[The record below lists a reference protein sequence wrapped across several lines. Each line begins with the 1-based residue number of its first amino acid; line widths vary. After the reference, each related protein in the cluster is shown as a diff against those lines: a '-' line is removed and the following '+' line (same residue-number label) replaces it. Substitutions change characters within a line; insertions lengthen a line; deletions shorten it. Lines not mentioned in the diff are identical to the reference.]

1 MPFGRIT
8 STAPDDFKRAV
19 PLAEAGDRPSG
30 HLAWRP
36 LSCWQI
42 PTGDPPLWRAM
53 CLYSRHAASVHS
65 RRRPGP
71 ASVGEYE
78 RRAGTAQSP
87 GTLSRISMGL
97 IWESDRE
104 PCVASSFEHSDGENR
119 PSAASRWKHARVA
132 IDRIDRQGSC
142 PLAASAA
149 RSGVPETSRGAANS
163 HGELAR
169 PAGLEPATP
178 A

>member
-1 MPFGRIT
+1 
-8 STAPDDFKRAV
+8 
-19 PLAEAGDRPSG
+19 
-30 HLAWRP
+30 
-36 LSCWQI
+36 
-42 PTGDPPLWRAM
+42 M

-132 IDRIDRQGSC
+132 IDRIDRQGS
-142 PLAASAA
+142 
-149 RSGVPETSRGAANS
+149 
-163 HGELAR
+163 
-169 PAGLEPATP
+169 LEPATP
-178 A
+178 GLEGPLSDDIRPSKPDHWSGGPEVT